1 MNKGLEVIISLYKTS
16 GETLLEMLSTIL
28 GTSLKT
34 DKRNQCKEQEQKK
47 MLYRYI
53 KKKKYATIIFFSGY
67 KHTRYSE
74 IPSLCTNI

>member
-47 MLYRYI
+47 CSIDI
-53 KKKKYATIIFFSGY
+53 KKKVCYNNFF
-67 KHTRYSE
+67 
-74 IPSLCTNI
+74 

>member
-53 KKKKYATIIFFSGY
+53 KKKVCYNNFFSGY